1 MKALLT
7 KHDRKALSNRRRP
20 EEIDAIV
27 LDLLRQANG
36 PLSAYEIAAYAIQHG
51 HMIVPNQVY
60 RTLARLI
67 DEGLAL
73 KIKSLSA
80 FIARSGPADLI
91 MICDDCRAYAFL
103 EAPKIVSDL
112 QSLARARGF
121 IAFDPLIEVSGFCDG
136 CSTGRNA
143 QWMDDN
149 SAV

>member
-1 MKALLT
+1 MTTLLAENGTKAL
-7 KHDRKALSNRRRP
+7 RNRRRP
-20 EEIDAIV
+20 EEIDAII

-36 PLSAYEIAAYAIQHG
+36 PLSAYEIAARAIQHG

-60 RTLARLI
+60 RTLLRLI
-67 DEGLAL
+67 DEGAAL